1 MNRAWLLLAA
11 GCSTASTEQAKDT
24 RTEGATVAAD
34 SGDDATD
41 STPNEDTQGVDAETG
56 SPPPEPAGCVGP
68 NPVSLSDES
77 CVAQAACQWT
87 GSQYYGG
94 LGYSMDLGG
103 DVDGDG
109 TVDMVVGAYL
119 EDEMDGDSIV
129 TLDAGQVHLWLGS
142 DRAHRMEASGT
153 LRGST
158 IGSNLGYDVAIVPD
172 INGDGLDEIL
182 AGGRGTSTEAD
193 SALGEVQLVLGKAD
207 GFDSL
212 VADRTWFG
220 EHAYDRIGSTVKG
233 LGDTNGDGL
242 GELAFTTNN
251 RKMSSSGYE
260 SPGPGAVL
268 VFNGRADPET
278 LPPVSSPDARF
289 EGIGASDSAGHA
301 IATGDLNGDGHPDLA
316 IGAPYGHSN
325 YGRIAIFAGSSAGF
339 SGTKTLD
346 DATVDIRGT
355 QYSSALGYSLA
366 IADLDGDGFAEL
378 VAGSPL
384 GSERFSK
391 GGSVRIFNGD
401 EDFFIKT
408 PEANTVLTGE
418 FDDHQFGIDV
428 VAGPDINGDG
438 HPDLLVGAIYAWR
451 GLVTKGGRVYGFH
464 GPRADWGEEVDA
476 ESAAIQLFGA
486 ATKDYVGRATD
497 AADLNGDGKA
507 DIVTSTAFVNRG
519 SDYDAGGVYL
529 FWGE

>member
-1 MNRAWLLLAA
+1 MNLAWLLLAA
-11 GCSTASTEQAKDT
+11 GCSTAPSNALKDT
-24 RTEGATVAAD
+24 HSAAPQIGAD
-34 SGDDATD
+34 SGDGTAE
-41 STPNEDTQGVDAETG
+41 SVPGGDTQEEGPETG

-68 NPVSLSDES
+68 NPVSLNDET
-77 CVAQAACQWT
+77 CVSQAACQWT

-109 TVDMVVGAYL
+109 TVDMLVGAYL
-119 EDEMDGDSIV
+119 EDEMDGDAIV
-129 TLDAGQVHLWLGS
+129 TLDAGQVHLWLGA
-142 DRAHRMEASGT
+142 DRADRMDASGT

-158 IGSNLGYDVAIVPD
+158 IGSHLGYDVAIVPD
-172 INGDGLDEIL
+172 INGDGFDEIL
-182 AGGRGTSTEAD
+182 SGGRGTSSETD
-193 SALGEVQLVLGKAD
+193 NALGEVQLVLGRAG

-212 VADRTWFG
+212 TADRTWFG
-220 EHAYDRIGSTVKG
+220 EHAYDRMGSTVKG

-251 RKMSSSGYE
+251 RKVSSSGYE
-260 SPGPGAVL
+260 SPGTGAVL
-268 VFNGRADPET
+268 ILNGRSDPGL
-278 LPPVSSPDARF
+278 LPPVSSPDARI
-289 EGIGASDSAGHA
+289 EGVGASDSAGHA

-316 IGAPYGHSN
+316 IGAPYGHAN
-325 YGRIAIFAGSSAGF
+325 YGRIAIFAGSSTGF
-339 SGTKTLD
+339 SGTHTLD
-346 DATVDIRGT
+346 DATVDIRGN

-384 GSERFSK
+384 GSEGFSK
-391 GGSVRIFNGD
+391 GGSVHIFNGD
-401 EDFFIKT
+401 EEFFVKT
-408 PEANTVLTGE
+408 PEANTIITGE
-418 FDDHQFGIDV
+418 FDDHQFGVDV

-464 GPRADWGEEVDA
+464 GPRSDWGESVQA
-476 ESAAIQLFGA
+476 QRAAIQLFGSS
-486 ATKDYVGRATD
+486 TKDYVGRASG

-507 DIVTSTAFVNRG
+507 DIVTSTAFVNDG
-519 SDYDAGGVYL
+519 SNYDAGGVYL